1 MRKQN
6 EIKRAVEVLK
16 KHTDPASLAQLDV
29 LQNRRSETWV
39 FIHYVREVPEE
50 ERDPALFY
58 AARDA
63 AQFLTGKISIS
74 AICPELDDEP
84 EEEPEPDD
92 DAITL
97 SRKEYEK
104 LLKRLERVER
114 RLGLRVGTTDRA
126 PRKDLSE
133 APADLISQVDACKYI
148 GCGKS
153 TIKRWADKGLL
164 TGYKKGRS
172 VCFSRKEID
181 RAPVVKEH
189 RKTAEEEA

>member
-1 MRKQN
+1 M
-6 EIKRAVEVLK
+6 
-16 KHTDPASLAQLDV
+16 
-29 LQNRRSETWV
+29 QNRRSETWV

-63 AQFLTGKISIS
+63 AQYLTGKISIS

-84 EEEPEPDD
+84 EEEPELDD

-148 GCGKS
+148 GCGKAPS
-153 TIKRWADKGLL
+153 SGGQTRGCSPDTRKAEAYASAGKR
-164 TGYKKGRS
+164 
-172 VCFSRKEID
+172 
-181 RAPVVKEH
+181 
-189 RKTAEEEA
+189 

>member
-1 MRKQN
+1 MRKQS
-6 EIKRAVEVLK
+6 EINRAIEHLKAYTDAASRIQVEVLEMK
-16 KHTDPASLAQLDV
+16 
-29 LQNRRSETWV
+29 RSETWV
-39 FIHYVREVPEE
+39 FNQYVRDVPED
-50 ERDPALFY
+50 ERNETLFY

-63 AQFLTGKISIS
+63 AQFLAGKIGIS
-74 AICPELDDEP
+74 SICPDLEDEP
-84 EEEPEPDD
+84 EEEPELDD

-133 APADLISQVDACKYI
+133 APADLISQVEACKYI

>member
-1 MRKQN
+1 MRKQS
-6 EIKRAVEVLK
+6 EINRAIEHLKAYTDAASRIQVEVLEMK
-16 KHTDPASLAQLDV
+16 
-29 LQNRRSETWV
+29 RSETWV
-39 FIHYVREVPEE
+39 FNQYVRDVPED
-50 ERDPALFY
+50 ERNETLFY

-63 AQFLTGKISIS
+63 AQFLAGKIGIS
-74 AICPELDDEP
+74 SICPDLEDEP
-84 EEEPEPDD
+84 EEEPELDD